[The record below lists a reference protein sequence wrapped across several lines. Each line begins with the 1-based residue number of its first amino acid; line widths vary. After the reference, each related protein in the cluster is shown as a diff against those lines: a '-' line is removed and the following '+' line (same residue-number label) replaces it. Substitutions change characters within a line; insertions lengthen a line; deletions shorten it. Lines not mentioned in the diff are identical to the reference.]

1 MKTQRTG
8 AAAILAMAPGVGS
21 LAKAGEADRPSERLR
36 IRTYPGSR
44 LPTTAQRGLYGP
56 AGGSDRWSK
65 RASDSVIDVVSA
77 EVIGKLPD
85 KNVADA
91 RRIPTP

>member
-1 MKTQRTG
+1 MKTQGAG
-8 AAAILAMAPGVGS
+8 AAAILAMALGVGS
-21 LAKAGEADRPSERLR
+21 LAKAGELTGRPSGYEYGLTRAAAFQ
-36 IRTYPGSR
+36 P
-44 LPTTAQRGLYGP
+44 QRVLYGP
-56 AGGSDRWSK
+56 AGASDRWSK

-91 RRIPTP
+91 GRILTP

>member
-1 MKTQRTG
+1 MKTQGAG
-8 AAAILAMAPGVGS
+8 AAAILAMALGVG
-21 LAKAGEADRPSERLR
+21 PSPKREKLTGRSSGYEYGLTR
-36 IRTYPGSR
+36 AAAFQP
-44 LPTTAQRGLYGP
+44 QRGLYGP

>member
-1 MKTQRTG
+1 MKTQGAG
-8 AAAILAMAPGVGS
+8 AAAILAMALGVGS
-21 LAKAGEADRPSERLR
+21 LAQAREADRHRPSGYEYG
-36 IRTYPGSR
+36 RTRAAALQP
-44 LPTTAQRGLYGP
+44 QRVLYGP

-65 RASDSVIDVVSA
+65 RPSDFVIDVVSA

-91 RRIPTP
+91 GRTPTP